1 MPECMVQQF
10 YADEDD
16 FFNFGDPRMV
26 GLTGEELA
34 LLEEGTSEPVLLDR
48 LNGFFMLAGERLED
62 SGVHGQIDISR

>member
-16 FFNFGDPRMV
+16 FFNFGDPRMI

-34 LLEEGTSEPVLLDR
+34 LLEEGNSEPVLLDR
-48 LNGFFMLAGERLED
+48 LDGFFMLVEERLED
-62 SGVHGQIDISR
+62 QWEHGQIDISR